1 MSVALVVSPSQA
13 GQLYHVPPVE
23 ASVTEPDAFLRVH
36 GKRWGAV
43 LVVGEW
49 ATSYPLATDVTEG
62 AGAAEP
68 ICQVYDL
75 DGLFGGVNRL
85 RVGDAPISPGA
96 SLSVSVYNHV
106 YILL

>member
-1 MSVALVVSPSQA
+1 MSVALVVTTSQS
-13 GQLYHVPPVE
+13 GQLYYIPTVE
-23 ASVTEPDAFLRVH
+23 AAVTKPDAFLRIH

-43 LVVGEW
+43 LVVGQW
-49 ATSYPLATDVTEG
+49 ATSYPLATDATE
-62 AGAAEP
+62 AARAAEP